1 MGYPISIYHISI
13 WHVPTHWICSQGL
26 AFLSWHLPRMR
37 MWFTGRKTSSPM
49 WKRCLSEVST
59 FHTLSDHCIDFIE
72 NWSEIISSTFS
83 PVMLLFFGLFHQ
95 LYPPLDGNQPHE
107 KFPHRGR
114 RWRSSESKSH
124 RTEPPVVSQ
133 THPLGE
139 KHRKKYYSDY
149 ILWVWDTWI

>member
-83 PVMLLFFGLFHQ
+83 PVMLLFFGLFSPVISTFGWKSTPRKISPSRQTLTQ
-95 LYPPLDGNQPHE
+95 LREQKSQDWTASCVPN
-107 KFPHRGR
+107 
-114 RWRSSESKSH
+114 SSTGGETSK
-124 RTEPPVVSQ
+124 
-133 THPLGE
+133 
-139 KHRKKYYSDY
+139 K
-149 ILWVWDTWI
+149 IL